1 MSNKKENTDENKEL
15 IQWHTGFVHAMRLY
29 LMDYEDDI
37 EFNDEFQLTRKP
49 LIIDLTVVKKP
60 DDLVIDNNIGRFFR
74 KHNILEYKSPRDEL
88 NLETFYKVQAYALL
102 YMIAPGNCEANG
114 APINEKDITIT
125 IVRAAY
131 PRELIKDLTEHGYT
145 VIEQP
150 NNIYYIEGAQFPVQ
164 IVVTKPSKD
173 CQDDEKGII
182 WLNALSPN
190 ISKNLFYDFLT
201 SIRDLDRRHGMF
213 ADTISS
219 IVSDANE
226 ENIETWKERD
236 AFMNNAMR
244 RIMAKEL
251 QESNEEGRSEE
262 RILIKKATKVAKDN
276 NISNAEGLEALG
288 FDKDTAESAIS
299 ILTELGIIS

>member
-114 APINEKDITIT
+114 TPINEKDITIS

-131 PRELIKDLTEHGYT
+131 PR
-145 VIEQP
+145 
-150 NNIYYIEGAQFPVQ
+150 IYFMIF
-164 IVVTKPSKD
+164 
-173 CQDDEKGII
+173 C
-182 WLNALSPN
+182 
-190 ISKNLFYDFLT
+190 LT
-201 SIRDLDRRHGMF
+201 SKIWIQD
-213 ADTISS
+213 
-219 IVSDANE
+219 
-226 ENIETWKERD
+226 
-236 AFMNNAMR
+236 
-244 RIMAKEL
+244 MACSQTRYHPSYPMLTRKRMKH
-251 QESNEEGRSEE
+251 GRSVM
-262 RILIKKATKVAKDN
+262 L
-276 NISNAEGLEALG
+276 L
-288 FDKDTAESAIS
+288 
-299 ILTELGIIS
+299 

>member
-1 MSNKKENTDENKEL
+1 MSNKKENTDANKEL

-114 APINEKDITIT
+114 APINEKDITIS

-131 PRELIKDLTEHGYT
+131 PRELIKDLDT
-145 VIEQP
+145 
-150 NNIYYIEGAQFPVQ
+150 
-164 IVVTKPSKD
+164 
-173 CQDDEKGII
+173 
-182 WLNALSPN
+182 
-190 ISKNLFYDFLT
+190 
-201 SIRDLDRRHGMF
+201 RHGMF

-226 ENIETWKERD
+226 EKIETWKERD
-236 AFMNNAMR
+236 AFMNSAMR

-251 QESNEEGRSEE
+251 QESRDEGVSEGKFKGQN
-262 RILIKKATKVAKDN
+262 LIKEATKIAKEN
-276 NISNAEGLEALG
+276 NISNVSDLEALG
-288 FDKDTAESAIS
+288 FDKDTAEGAIS
-299 ILTELGIIS
+299 LLTELGIIS

>member
-114 APINEKDITIT
+114 APINEKDITVT

-131 PRELIKDLTEHGYT
+131 PRELIKDLIEHGYT
-145 VIEQP
+145 VLEQP
-150 NNIYYIEGAQFPVQ
+150 NNIYYIEGAQFPIQ

-201 SIRDLDRRHGMF
+201 SIRELDTRHGMF

-226 ENIETWKERD
+226 EKIETWKERD
-236 AFMNNAMR
+236 AFMNSAMR

-251 QESNEEGRSEE
+251 QESRDEG
-262 RILIKKATKVAKDN
+262 INLIKKATKVAKEN
-276 NISNAEGLEALG
+276 NISNATDLEALG
-288 FDKDTAESAIS
+288 FDKGTAEGAIS